1 MINISDEDRRAIE
14 EDLKKHMKGG
24 IHILY
29 YGGGGECPYCE
40 DTLEIVK
47 LLASLTDKIHVDII
61 EDEEHPLYKKY
72 TPKYAPAIILLEED
86 MTDTGIRFYG
96 IPAGYE
102 FESLMDAVINVSK
115 GVDDVPEELEERIKR
130 LKKKYIL
137 SVFIT
142 PTCPYCPISVKI
154 AHRLAYINRN
164 ITGEMI
170 EAIEFPELAQKF
182 EVMGVPKTVIFHD
195 GDHQSFVGAYP
206 IEEVVN
212 FLEAIERGPD

>member
-1 MINISDEDRRAIE
+1 MLNISEEDRKAIE
-14 EDLKKHMKGG
+14 NDLREHMKKDV
-24 IHILY
+24 HILY
-29 YGGGGECPYCE
+29 YGKDDGCPYCG

-47 LLASLTDKIHVDII
+47 LLDSLSDKIHLHVI
-61 EDEEHPLYKKY
+61 EEGDPLYE
-72 TPKYAPAIILLEED
+72 KYAPKHSPAIILLEED

-102 FESLMDAVINVSK
+102 FESLMDAVITVSK
-115 GVDDVPEELEERIKR
+115 GVEDVPQELQERVKG
-130 LKKKYIL
+130 LKGKYTL
-137 SVFIT
+137 SVFVT

-154 AHRLAYINRN
+154 AHRLAYLNRN

-170 EAIEFPELAQKF
+170 EAMEFPELAQRF

-206 IEEVVN
+206 LEEVVN
-212 FLEAIERGPD
+212 FLEAIEGSSE